1 MLADSQ
7 AELEEVKEE
16 AKENLLKLKQC
27 KAELAITQ
35 KKLEKAKENH
45 TEIDQDLDGKYLK
58 IEEL

>member
-7 AELEEVKEE
+7 AELDEAKEE

-35 KKLEKAKENH
+35 KKLEKAKENY
-45 TEIDQDLDGKYLK
+45 TGIDSNLDDKYLK